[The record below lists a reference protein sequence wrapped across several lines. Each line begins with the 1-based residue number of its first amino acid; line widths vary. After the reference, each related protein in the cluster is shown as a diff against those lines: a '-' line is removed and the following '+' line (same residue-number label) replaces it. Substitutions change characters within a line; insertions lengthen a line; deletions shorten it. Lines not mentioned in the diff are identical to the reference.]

1 MPGLLY
7 LQIYGRISD
16 KNLSSPGVA
25 GHRRWPKGQLSPRA
39 ASIIPIQSAITQ
51 WGYPVGLGLPHPAG
65 RCLPGGSAFS
75 SPGCWICRDMVGFLM
90 RGWEIIRPGCG
101 GTSAL
106 AREKTFAARWLHRP
120 QLISNHPVGLGFLHS
135 AGRYRPGG
143 SAFFSLGCSS
153 CRDMYVRICDPG
165 MGTYP
170 PRVRQ
175 DLGVGPG
182 GNFRRALPP

>member
-1 MPGLLY
+1 M
-7 LQIYGRISD
+7 
-16 KNLSSPGVA
+16 SS
-25 GHRRWPKGQLSPRA
+25 
-39 ASIIPIQSAITQ
+39 IQSAITQ

-106 AREKTFAARWLHRP
+106 AREKTLAACWLHRP

-143 SAFFSLGCSS
+143 SASFSLGCSS
-153 CRDMYVRICDPG
+153 CRDIEGFLVRNGKLSPQGAAAPRHWPERKLLPRAGSMGPSQSAITQWGWGFHTLWGGIGSAFSSPG
-165 MGTYP
+165 C
-170 PRVRQ
+170 
-175 DLGVGPG
+175 
-182 GNFRRALPP
+182 